1 MIFNAIVVPTPRRI
15 RKFIEDKIYE
25 LNYESITKENIE
37 DKEIEHIDTTKDTFK
52 NFGLSIRI
60 F

>member
-1 MIFNAIVVPTPRRI
+1 MIFNAIVIPTPRRI
-15 RKFIEDKIYE
+15 RKFVEDKIYE
-25 LNYESITKENIE
+25 LTCESITKEKIE
-37 DKEIEHIDTTKDTFK
+37 DKELEHIDTTKDIFK

>member
-1 MIFNAIVVPTPRRI
+1 MIFKAIVIPTPRRI
-15 RKFIEDKIYE
+15 MKYIEDKIDE
-25 LNYESITKENIE
+25 LTCESITKDKIENE
-37 DKEIEHIDTTKDTFK
+37 DLEHIDITKDTFK

>member
-1 MIFNAIVVPTPRRI
+1 MIFNAIVIPTPRRI
-15 RKFIEDKIYE
+15 RKFVEDKIDE
-25 LNYESITKENIE
+25 LACKSITKEINE
-37 DKEIEHIDTTKDTFK
+37 DKEIEHINATKDSFK

>member
-1 MIFNAIVVPTPRRI
+1 MIFKAIVIPTPRRI
-15 RKFIEDKIYE
+15 RKYVEDKIDE
-25 LNYESITKENIE
+25 LTCESITKDEVKNK
-37 DKEIEHIDTTKDTFK
+37 DLEHIEMTKDTFR